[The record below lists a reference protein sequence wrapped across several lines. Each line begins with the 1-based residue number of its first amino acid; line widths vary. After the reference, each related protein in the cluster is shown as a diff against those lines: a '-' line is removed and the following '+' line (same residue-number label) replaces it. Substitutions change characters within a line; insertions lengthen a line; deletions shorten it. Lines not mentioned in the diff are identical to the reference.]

1 MPQAGTPGCYPGR
14 CWFESNR
21 PSQFFIFVIVTY
33 VEVVAE
39 MTVLAM
45 AMFLAAFFCFRVILL
60 PEATTVTIDKI
71 YEVEEAIYQ
80 ER

>member
-1 MPQAGTPGCYPGR
+1 M
-14 CWFESNR
+14 
-21 PSQFFIFVIVTY
+21 
-33 VEVVAE
+33 EVVAE

-80 ER
+80 KR